1 MLKEYITHTT
11 IATTNALC
19 FCFDQSTG
27 GPVEGINAFLVCQVT
42 CFKEDGQNLEGV
54 QKLELK
60 GLSLV

>member
-27 GPVEGINAFLVCQVT
+27 GPVQGINALLVCQVA
-42 CFKEDGQNLEGV
+42 CFKKNGQDLEEV